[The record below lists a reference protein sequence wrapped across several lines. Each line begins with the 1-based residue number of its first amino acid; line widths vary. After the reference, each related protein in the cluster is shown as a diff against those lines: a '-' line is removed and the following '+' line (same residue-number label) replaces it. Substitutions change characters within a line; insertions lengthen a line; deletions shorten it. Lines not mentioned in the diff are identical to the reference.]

1 MAEIEWY
8 QIEAA
13 VQTNSPYR
21 AQEPDELDHIRAAK
35 NALIRYVSRLA
46 GIVTSW
52 QLRTCWQTHLA
63 LDDVMSN
70 SQGMAMNAKPGAGR
84 SVRLPKLC
92 QMAAY
97 RLPTVTLQASWS
109 GSSSTAIAPYL
120 ARLFSTITHQPGV
133 LFITGGLFDKTDWLK
148 PCADLWTR
156 SAQPWFTL
164 PTDIPYYQTQPENL
178 SGILELWPAWNNQ
191 SPFIAKSSANG

>member
-120 ARLFSTITHQPGV
+120 ARLFSTITLTNPGSCS
-133 LFITGGLFDKTDWLK
+133 LLGDFSTKLIGLSLAPTCGHEVHNLGSRSQQTFPIIK
-148 PCADLWTR
+148 PNPKIYLESW
-156 SAQPWFTL
+156 
-164 PTDIPYYQTQPENL
+164 N
-178 SGILELWPAWNNQ
+178 SGQL
-191 SPFIAKSSANG
+191 

>member
-21 AQEPDELDHIRAAK
+21 AQAPDELDHIRAAK

-52 QLRTCWQTHLA
+52 QLPTCWQTHLA

-70 SQGMAMNAKPGAGR
+70 SQGMAMKTIRNGGCTCGACHFSLVGGANSCYACHCYECQTRNRSIGR
-84 SVRLPKLC
+84 CVLPSIFRRLNGRC
-92 QMAAY
+92 SGNIH
-97 RLPTVTLQASWS
+97 RLHVFL
-109 GSSSTAIAPYL
+109 
-120 ARLFSTITHQPGV
+120 
-133 LFITGGLFDKTDWLK
+133 
-148 PCADLWTR
+148 
-156 SAQPWFTL
+156 
-164 PTDIPYYQTQPENL
+164 
-178 SGILELWPAWNNQ
+178 
-191 SPFIAKSSANG
+191 